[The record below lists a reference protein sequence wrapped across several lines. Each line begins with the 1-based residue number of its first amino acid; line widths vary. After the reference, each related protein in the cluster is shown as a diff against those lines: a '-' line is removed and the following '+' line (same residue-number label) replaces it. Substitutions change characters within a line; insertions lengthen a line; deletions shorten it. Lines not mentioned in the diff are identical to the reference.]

1 MSRIERVLD
10 AMRGKNLDALIVT
23 GRANVRYLSGFSGSA
38 GTLVVTADECIL
50 LTDARYAMQ
59 APAELDAAGVQGDV
73 RLGKG
78 DGFTELV
85 DIVHAFSTVGVEGAH
100 VTWNHAERLRDA
112 HVGELTATTGL
123 VEELR
128 ERKDHIEIAAMKHS
142 AHLADAALTECMTLI
157 GAGTAERE
165 LAAALDAAAR
175 SHGADGAAF
184 ETIVASG
191 PNAARPHHR
200 PSSRVIETGD
210 LVIIDFGALANGY
223 RSDMT
228 RSFIIGK
235 GSQQQNAMLS
245 AVFDAQRAGVDRAAP
260 GVSVAEVDAACRD
273 HLVEAGLGEWFTH
286 GTGHGVG
293 LDIHEAPWVN
303 ATGTATLAAG
313 HVITVE
319 PGVYIPDVGG
329 VRWEDT
335 IVITNDGSESLTTSP
350 KSPQR

>member
-1 MSRIERVLD
+1 MSRIGRVRD
-10 AMRGKNLDALIVT
+10 AIRAKDLDALIVT
-23 GRANVRYLSGFSGSA
+23 CRPNIRYLSGFSGSA
-38 GTLVVTADECIL
+38 GTLVVSLDGCVL
-50 LTDARYAMQ
+50 LTDARYALQ
-59 APAELDAAGVQGDV
+59 GPAELAAAGVDGDV

-78 DGFTELV
+78 DGFNELQA
-85 DIVHAFSTVGVEGAH
+85 IVNEFPSLGVEGAH
-100 VTWNHAERLRDA
+100 VTWNYAERLRA
-112 HVGELTATTGL
+112 GIPGEITATTGV
-123 VEELR
+123 VEALR
-128 ERKDHIEIAAMKHS
+128 ECKDALEVEAMKHS
-142 AHLADAALTECMTLI
+142 ARVADVALGECITHIAEGTTERHLAAV
-157 GAGTAERE
+157 
-165 LAAALDAAAR
+165 LDAAAR
-175 SHGADGAAF
+175 TQGADGSAF

-200 PSSRVIETGD
+200 PTDRAIENGD
-210 LVIIDFGALANGY
+210 LVIIDFGALVNGY

-228 RSFIIGK
+228 RSFIVGK
-235 GSQQQNAMLS
+235 GSEQQHAMLD
-245 AVFDAQRAGVDRAAP
+245 AVLAAQQAGVDRAGP
-260 GVSVAEVDAACRD
+260 GISVKEVDAACREYLAD
-273 HLVEAGLGEWFTH
+273 AGMSEWFTH

-335 IVITNDGSESLTTSP
+335 IVITNDGSEALTTSP